1 MIVPV
6 PGVEVARLC
15 ELGRSIRAAAVAMG
29 KAVDVIGPAAG
40 ADHALVAV
48 DLDKLEAAGRAF
60 LALSDLES
68 QYNAAHRAAMKSA
81 ADAIA
86 AGQFTGE

>member
-1 MIVPV
+1 
-6 PGVEVARLC
+6 
-15 ELGRSIRAAAVAMG
+15 
-29 KAVDVIGPAAG
+29 
-40 ADHALVAV
+40 LVAV